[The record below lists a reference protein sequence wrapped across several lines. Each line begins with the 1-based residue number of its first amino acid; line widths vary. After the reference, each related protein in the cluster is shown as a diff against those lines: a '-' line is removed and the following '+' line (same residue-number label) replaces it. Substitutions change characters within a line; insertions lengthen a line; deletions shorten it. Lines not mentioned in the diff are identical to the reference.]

1 MSRSLGSAVDY
12 SIIARGL
19 QRAEDVYYAENR
31 IFHAQVGKV
40 LTWGART
47 AAGSVDVRFV
57 KGIAPDLV
65 AKIITQSDELLVI
78 LRKAGVDALS
88 GTAGKRLDKIAK
100 EASTEVAKLADD
112 AWGAAKIP
120 DDVMKAWNDAAVG
133 SGKTGRKLFSEAAG
147 SRAHKLALTEAAGL
161 LTKNGFPVAAKE
173 ALGRGVAPSLRE
185 IATAA
190 TKRGV
195 MKAAAK
201 SQESFAWLLEQG
213 TKGRTYKL
221 VGGAG
226 GLTLLG
232 VGVWQGYKIL
242 NAVDNV
248 VNKAG
253 KTLFG
258 ESWEG
263 GDGLAGFGA
272 DNPVTAGAMGWGL
285 VIGGIAVAYL
295 IFKPK
300 RAVVVS

>member
-19 QRAEDVYYAENR
+19 QRAEDVYYADNR
-31 IFHAQVGKV
+31 VFNAAF
-40 LTWGART
+40 WGYGLKQTSKQLLDIR
-47 AAGSVDVRFV
+47 VI
-57 KGIAPDLV
+57 KGMDPDLV
-65 AKIITQSDELLVI
+65 AKIIKQNDGVVKILKGGGTNALAQSMKEV
-78 LRKAGVDALS
+78 
-88 GTAGKRLDKIAK
+88 DKIAK
-100 EASTEVAKLADD
+100 GARDHVSKLADD
-112 AWGAAKIP
+112 VWKSGDIP
-120 DDVMKAWNDAAVG
+120 DIVKAWNDIAVG
-133 SGKTGRKLFSEAAG
+133 SGKSGRKLFIEAAG
-147 SRAHKLALTEAAGL
+147 DTAHAMALKESAGV
-161 LTKNGFPVAAKE
+161 LTKEGFQAAAKE
-173 ALGRGVAPSLRE
+173 ATSRGIAPSLRE

-195 MKAAAK
+195 MKAAVK
-201 SQESFAWLLEQG
+201 SQEAFAWLLEQG

-248 VNKAG
+248 INKAG
-253 KTLFG
+253 TTLFG

-272 DNPVTAGAMGWGL
+272 DNPVAAGLSGWILVVGGVGL
-285 VIGGIAVAYL
+285 LYVL
-295 IFKPK
+295 FKPK